1 MTNIKNDNMG
11 NTQAGNVKVILV
23 AFGKRSRDV

>member
-11 NTQAGNVKVILV
+11 NTQAGNVKVAWV
-23 AFGKRSRDV
+23 AFGKRST